1 MAIYII
7 SPQNRISGGPELAH
21 QLCNAVNRLS
31 DEKAYMC
38 YVNLKEPYNIVE
50 NAETPAPYLVYNTES
65 RSNMDEIDR
74 AENIVIFPEGLT
86 FSMMHIKRAKI
97 ALWWMSVDN
106 YIVSTQECN
115 VDFIKDNV
123 SLHLFQS
130 KYSIEYVKKM
140 FPDANGIFLSD
151 YINEEHGKFI
161 YPAEGRMNNALY
173 NPAKGFEEIKP
184 LIAKAS
190 WLNWIP
196 LVKMDL
202 PHMILTMQSS
212 KIYVDFG
219 NHPGKDRIPREAAAD
234 GCVVITN
241 KKGSAAF
248 QEDVPIPEQYKF
260 DDPASQLDAIDTL
273 MHDICD
279 NFVQHQNAFADYRSF
294 IASEKAKFDEDVL
307 NFISVLKTL

>member
-1 MAIYII
+1 MTIYII

-21 QLCNAVNRLS
+21 QLCNAINRLS

-38 YVNLKEPYNIVE
+38 YVNLDSPYNIVE
-50 NAETPAPYLVYNTES
+50 NAVTPTPYLIYNTES
-65 RSNMDEIDR
+65 RSDINEIDR
-74 AENIVIFPEGLT
+74 AGNIAIFPEGLT
-86 FSMMHIKRAKI
+86 FSMLHIKRAKI

-106 YIVSTQECN
+106 YIV
-115 VDFIKDNV
+115 F
-123 SLHLFQS
+123 LHLFQS
-130 KYSIEYVKKM
+130 RYSIEYVKKM
-140 FPDANGIFLSD
+140 FPEANGIYLSD

-161 YPAEGRMNNALY
+161 YPAEGRLNNALY
-173 NPAKGFEEIKP
+173 NPAKGYNEIKP
-184 LIAKAS
+184 LIEKAS

-212 KIYVDFG
+212 KLYVDFG

-248 QEDVPIPEQYKF
+248 HEDVPIPEKYKF
-260 DDPASQLDAIDTL
+260 DDPASQLDDINDL

-279 NFVQHQNAFADYRSF
+279 NFLQHQNAFADYRSF

-307 NFISVLKTL
+307 NFISVLRNS

>member
-1 MAIYII
+1 MCPAASYT
-7 SPQNRISGGPELAH
+7 GGPTLAH
-21 QLCNAVNRLS
+21 QLCHILNKHNIESKMWYFCSAIKKNRIDPVHSYYKHFQNPYTMDTPKDIGSNVVVALES
-31 DEKAYMC
+31 NTSILTHFKKA
-38 YVNLKEPYNIVE
+38 
-50 NAETPAPYLVYNTES
+50 
-65 RSNMDEIDR
+65 
-74 AENIVIFPEGLT
+74 
-86 FSMMHIKRAKI
+86 KRI
-97 ALWWMSVDN
+97 IWWMSVDN
-106 YIVSTQECN
+106 YIVSTHECN

-260 DDPASQLDAIDTL
+260 DDPASQLDAIDAL